1 MEVLVAKIDFKK
13 LGQKAKASSKKDTS
27 KAKASTSK
35 APAAAAKGKGE
46 KFSDDNRFV
55 LFVNDKDGNDARP
68 DYTGKVTIV
77 LTDDLAAGT
86 PIELRLAAWMQDS
99 DKVGQYISGRVSE
112 PQEK

>member
-1 MEVLVAKIDFKK
+1 VAIDFKK
-13 LGQKAKASSKKDTS
+13 LGKKAKASSKKDTS
-27 KAKASTSK
+27 KAKSSTSK
-35 APAAAAKGKGE
+35 AAAPAAAKGKGE

-55 LFVNDKDGNDARP
+55 LFVNDKDGNEARP
-68 DYTGKVTIV
+68 DYTGKITIV
-77 LTDDLAAGT
+77 LSDDAAAGT